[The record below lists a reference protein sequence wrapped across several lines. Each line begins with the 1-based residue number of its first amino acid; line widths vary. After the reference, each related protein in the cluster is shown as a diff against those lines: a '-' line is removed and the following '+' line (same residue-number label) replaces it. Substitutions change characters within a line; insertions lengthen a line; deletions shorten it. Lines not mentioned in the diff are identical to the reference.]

1 MIYGIGCDIV
11 DIIRFEKYINNK
23 TRLKKLYTNNELNEF
38 NKRTNH
44 RRKLEYL
51 ARRFAVKEAMYKAF
65 GVRISNEF
73 SFHDIEVLKDEK
85 GRPYIV
91 YGN

>member
-38 NKRTNH
+38 NKITNH

-51 ARRFAVKEAMYKAF
+51 ASSDV
-65 GVRISNEF
+65 
-73 SFHDIEVLKDEK
+73 
-85 GRPYIV
+85 
-91 YGN
+91 